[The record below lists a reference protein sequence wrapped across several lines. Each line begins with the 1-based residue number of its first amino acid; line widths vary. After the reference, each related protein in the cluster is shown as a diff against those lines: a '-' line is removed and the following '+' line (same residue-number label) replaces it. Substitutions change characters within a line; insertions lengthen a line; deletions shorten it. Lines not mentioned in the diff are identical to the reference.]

1 MTPLHVATYLI
12 SATQKYFLFPACRPP
27 SVPISFEFPEYTIIP
42 RIHHNIRRYNF
53 ALQVCAAV
61 VTDIPFAVEASL
73 DIING
78 AAQG

>member
-1 MTPLHVATYLI
+1 MWPHT
-12 SATQKYFLFPACRPP
+12 KYQLLKDVSHFLFPACRPP
-27 SVPISFEFPEYTIIP
+27 SVPISFEFPEYTTISEG
-42 RIHHNIRRYNF
+42 IRRNNF

-78 AAQG
+78 TAQG